1 MSKILSVCVLSF
13 LALLAKAASA
23 QDYTVIDLGTLGGKS
38 SSAFA
43 INTNGQITGSAA
55 TAAGHQHAF
64 LYQNGTMQ
72 DLGTFGGTSSAGLAI
87 NIKGQITGYA
97 DTADEI
103 EHAFM
108 YDGSMTDLGTLN
120 GGPSRGRESTMQA
133 RSPAGRIPRAL
144 FTPAAL

>member
-1 MSKILSVCVLSF
+1 M
-13 LALLAKAASA
+13 

-43 INTNGQITGSAA
+43 INANGQITGSAA

-64 LYQNGTMQ
+64 LYQNGIME
-72 DLGTFGGTSSAGLAI
+72 DLGTLGGKSSAGLAI

-108 YDGSMTDLGTLN
+108 YDGSLTDLGTLN
-120 GGPSRGRESTMQA
+120 GGKSRKGNQRCRPDHWLVGYPRLYLLRRRYDSDSQPSRAVR
-133 RSPAGRIPRAL
+133 
-144 FTPAAL
+144 